1 MSRPAPAR
9 SGADRAADR
18 QLASGLGRRA
28 GTTPADPDQ
37 LRSMAAALWHQ
48 RGVVVLW
55 PAEISD
61 AWTRQAITNEAARQ
75 YGPGREEGKDSR

>member
-1 MSRPAPAR
+1 MSRPAPIR
-9 SGADRAADR
+9 SGPERAADR

-28 GTTPADPDQ
+28 AATPADPDQ
-37 LRSMAAALWHQ
+37 LRSMAAALWRQ

-55 PAEISD
+55 PAEIAD

-75 YGPGREEGKDSR
+75 YGPGQNEGKDSR